1 VRIDRLVHLIRHNA
15 KLQNVIGQPKR
26 RHSKKMTDFKT
37 YYNSRF
43 RDDINRFF
51 STIPDASRFHE
62 DTENKQTFSIQY
74 ERLTPAF
81 DHLNFF
87 DKDGKELFAVALFLT
102 VLTDM
107 VCFSHFKTHY
117 SKFRNL
123 TRYPKFIGN
132 CPSGC
137 NYHYHPSDIF
147 FAMNKGRS
155 ATEQHLVF
163 YDKFL
168 GAIETMKEE
177 TINFFKEHLPEV
189 NGDTFWEKCQKEFP
203 YRQQTEKV

>member
-1 VRIDRLVHLIRHNA
+1 
-15 KLQNVIGQPKR
+15 
-26 RHSKKMTDFKT
+26 MTDFKT

-43 RDDINRFF
+43 REDINRFF

-81 DHLNFF
+81 DHLNFL

-189 NGDTFWEKCQKEFP
+189 NGDTFWEKCEKEFP
-203 YRQQTEKV
+203 YRPQTEKV

>member
-1 VRIDRLVHLIRHNA
+1 L
-15 KLQNVIGQPKR
+15 
-26 RHSKKMTDFKT
+26 
-37 YYNSRF
+37 
-43 RDDINRFF
+43 
-51 STIPDASRFHE
+51 
-62 DTENKQTFSIQY
+62 
-74 ERLTPAF
+74 
-81 DHLNFF
+81 
-87 DKDGKELFAVALFLT
+87 DKDGKEYFAVALFLT

-107 VCFSHFKTHY
+107 VCFTHFKTHY
-117 SKFRNL
+117 NKFRNL

-132 CPSGC
+132 CPGGC

-177 TINFFKEHLPEV
+177 TINFFKEYLPEV
-189 NGDTFWEKCQKEFP
+189 NGDDFWGKCQKEFP
-203 YRQQTEKV
+203 YRQ

>member
-1 VRIDRLVHLIRHNA
+1 
-15 KLQNVIGQPKR
+15 
-26 RHSKKMTDFKT
+26 MTDFKT
-37 YYNSRF
+37 YYNSKF

-81 DHLNFF
+81 DHLNFL

-132 CPSGC
+132 CPGGC

-189 NGDTFWEKCQKEFP
+189 NGDAFWEKCQKEFP
-203 YRQQTEKV
+203 YRPQTEKI

>member
-1 VRIDRLVHLIRHNA
+1 MNEFD
-15 KLQNVIGQPKR
+15 K
-26 RHSKKMTDFKT
+26 
-37 YYNSRF
+37 YYNGQF
-43 RDDINRFF
+43 RNDLQKFF
-51 STIPDASRFHE
+51 ATIPDESKFHE
-62 DTENKQTFSIQY
+62 DRENKQVYSIQY
-74 ERLTPAF
+74 ERLTKEHK
-81 DHLNFF
+81 HLDFLTTNQN
-87 DKDGKELFAVALFLT
+87 KVNFAVALFFTIL
-102 VLTDM
+102 VDE
-107 VCFSHFKTHY
+107 VCYTHFKYDY
-117 SKFRNL
+117 SNFKRL
-123 TRYPKFIGN
+123 TLYPKFIGN

>member
-1 VRIDRLVHLIRHNA
+1 
-15 KLQNVIGQPKR
+15 
-26 RHSKKMTDFKT
+26 MTDFKT
-37 YYNSRF
+37 YYNSKF

-62 DTENKQTFSIQY
+62 DSENKQTFSIQY

-81 DHLNFF
+81 DHLNFL

-117 SKFRNL
+117 NKFRSL

-137 NYHYHPSDIF
+137 NFHYHPSDIF

-155 ATEQHLVF
+155 ASEQHLVF

-177 TINFFKEHLPEV
+177 MIKFFKEHLPEV
-189 NGDTFWEKCQKEFP
+189 NGVTFWEKYQKEFP
-203 YRQQTEKV
+203 YRPQTEKV

>member
-1 VRIDRLVHLIRHNA
+1 MVKIATFA
-15 KLQNVIGQPKR
+15 KPQNVIGQPKR
-26 RHSKKMTDFKT
+26 RHSKIMTDFKT

-62 DTENKQTFSIQY
+62 NTENKQTFSIQY

-81 DHLNFF
+81 DHLNFM

-107 VCFSHFKTHY
+107 VCFTHLKTHY
-117 SKFRNL
+117 NIFRNL

-168 GAIETMKEE
+168 EAIETMKIE
-177 TINFFKEHLPEV
+177 TINLFKEHLTEV
-189 NGDTFWEKCQKEFP
+189 NGNTFWEKCLNEFP
-203 YRQQTEKV
+203 YRPQTEKI